1 MKRQDKLAYQ
11 RYLQKINLARSIGVE
26 NPFESKEEQKA
37 RIERA
42 KKDVRF
48 MVEYYFPHYA
58 TSPSADFQLQF
69 ANQVKRNKTYKG
81 FAQWG
86 RGLAK
91 SVWNDILIPFW
102 LWLNGEPVYLVIV
115 GNSHDKAKQLLGDI
129 MAEFEANPRI
139 IADFGEQKNIGKWED
154 GFFIT
159 KSGFIG
165 QALGMGQSVRGL
177 RVGAKRPTHIV
188 ADDIETKDINKNPKR
203 QKEIV
208 KWIERSLIPT
218 MDGNIRRFIQANN
231 RFAPVMIQTMLQ
243 KRHPKWKVHQVNA
256 YHPVTYRPSWYSKY
270 DNNYYKSVESEIGR
284 LAAMAEYNNEPHI
297 EGAIFTD
304 EMIQWV
310 KLPRLD
316 SLEIIIGRWDVAYA
330 GTPTSDYN
338 AVRVW
343 GLKDGNFY
351 LIDNFVRQSK
361 MKEAVEWMA
370 NFQKRLLKTVMVHWG
385 FEAQFWN
392 DEVLRTISDVEKAF
406 KLHLNIS
413 KIDRPR
419 VRKYDRILSLHP
431 YYQNRRIFYN
441 KAIEANDDTQV
452 GLAQLK
458 GIEPGYKGYDDAP
471 DADEMAISELSKYI
485 YDTGIENNEILT
497 ARYERQKRF

>member
-11 RYLQKINLARSIGVE
+11 CYLQKINLARSVGVE
-26 NPFESKEEQKA
+26 NPFESKEEQQA
-37 RIERA
+37 RILRA

-81 FAQWG
+81 FSQWG

-115 GNSHDKAKQLLGDI
+115 GNSHDKAKQLLGDL

-154 GFFIT
+154 GFFST
-159 KSGFIG
+159 KGGFIG

-177 RVGAKRPTHIV
+177 RVGSKRPTHIV

-208 KWIERSLIPT
+208 KWIERLLIPT

-231 RFAPVMIQTMLQ
+231 RFAPVMIQTILQ
-243 KRHPKWKVHQVNA
+243 KRHLKWKVHQVNA
-256 YHPVTYRPSWYSKY
+256 YNSVTYQPAWFSKY
-270 DNNYYKSVESEIGR
+270 DNTYYKSVEAEIGR

-304 EMIQWV
+304 DMIQWV

-316 SLEIIIGRWDVAYA
+316 SFEIIVGRWDVAYA
-330 GTPTSDYN
+330 GTSTSDYN

-370 NFQKRLLKTVMVHWG
+370 NLQKRLPKTVMVHWG
-385 FEAQFWN
+385 FESQFWN
-392 DEVLRTISDVEKAF
+392 DEVLRTINDVEKAF

-441 KAIEANDDTQV
+441 KAIEVNDDTQV

-458 GIEPGYKGYDDAP
+458 GIEPGYKGHDDAP
-471 DADEMAISELSKYI
+471 DADEMAISELSNYI
-485 YDTGIENNEILT
+485 YDTGIENNVILT
-497 ARYERQKRF
+497 ARYERKNRF